1 MPQPSRVV
9 VAVTGA
15 SGAVYA
21 TRLLRALLWGGHSVD
36 LILSKYGRYLLA
48 EEMGWQIDKE
58 TIAEFLQRLYG
69 NEGSAG
75 TLTEL
80 GLNDLTCAE
89 ASGSVRTDGMVEVP
103 CSTKTLAGIANGS
116 STNLIERSADVT
128 LKERR
133 PLVIVPRETPL
144 NLIQLRNLTTV
155 AEAGAHVV
163 PAMPAFYQKPNSFDD
178 LGDFIAGRVLNLL
191 HIDHDLFTP
200 WREECDRGQHLG

>member
-1 MPQPSRVV
+1 MRQPSRVV

-80 GLNDLTCAE
+80 GLNDLTCAV
-89 ASGSVRTDGMVEVP
+89 ASGSVRTDGMVVVP

>member
-69 NEGSAG
+69 NEGSTG

-80 GLNDLTCAE
+80 GLNDLTCAV
-89 ASGSVRTDGMVEVP
+89 ASGSVRTDGMVVVP

>member
-69 NEGSAG
+69 NEGSTG

-80 GLNDLTCAE
+80 GLKPTTNDFEPITHSVTCKGSD
-89 ASGSVRTDGMVEVP
+89 ASMHQQE
-103 CSTKTLAGIANGS
+103 
-116 STNLIERSADVT
+116 
-128 LKERR
+128 
-133 PLVIVPRETPL
+133 
-144 NLIQLRNLTTV
+144 IQNRHTRNKKN
-155 AEAGAHVV
+155 
-163 PAMPAFYQKPNSFDD
+163 YSYK
-178 LGDFIAGRVLNLL
+178 
-191 HIDHDLFTP
+191 
-200 WREECDRGQHLG
+200 

>member
-1 MPQPSRVV
+1 MAQGKRVI

-15 SGAVYA
+15 SGALYA
-21 TRLLRALLWGGHSVD
+21 TRLLRALLRGGHSVD
-36 LILSKYGRYLLA
+36 LILSKYGRYLLV
-48 EEMGWQIDKE
+48 EEMGLRPEEE

-69 NEGSAG
+69 DEVATG
-75 TLTEL
+75 TLVEL
-80 GLNDLTCAE
+80 GLNDLTCAV
-89 ASGSVRTDGMVEVP
+89 ASGSVCTDGMVVIP

-116 STNLIERSADVT
+116 STNLIERSADVS

-155 AEAGAHVV
+155 AEAGASVV
-163 PAMPAFYQKPNSFDD
+163 PAMPAFYQKPASFDD

-191 HIDHDLFTP
+191 HIEHDLFTP
-200 WREECDRGQHLG
+200 WRAGG